1 MTGGRATQSRAM
13 LFSHLARAVL
23 FGAAAG
29 WLSSLLSGVTS
40 GWVFYLGCGALAT
53 LCGWVLVRP
62 MERSTALVMAVLW
75 VAAGGTYYL
84 LRPPGGAGMLGV
96 LPDIG
101 DYAGFVAVLV
111 SFGVGVLIGKA
122 ITKVQARGL

>member
-1 MTGGRATQSRAM
+1 MSRRQTARSSN
-13 LFSHLARAVL
+13 LLISHLARAVL

-40 GWVFYLGCGALAT
+40 GWVFYLGCGALAAFG
-53 LCGWVLVRP
+53 GWVLLRP
-62 MERSTALVMAVLW
+62 MERSTALAMAVLW

-101 DYAGFVAVLV
+101 GYVGFAAVLV
-111 SFGVGVLIGKA
+111 SFGAGVLIGKA
-122 ITKVQARGL
+122 ITRV

>member
-13 LFSHLARAVL
+13 LLSHLARAVL
-23 FGAAAG
+23 FGAVAG
-29 WLSSLLSGVTS
+29 WLSSLLFGVIS
-40 GWVFYLGCGALAT
+40 GWVFYLGCGTLAALG
-53 LCGWVLVRP
+53 GWVLVRP
-62 MERSTALVMAVLW
+62 MERSTALAAAVLW

-101 DYAGFVAVLV
+101 GYVGFAAVLV
-111 SFGVGVLIGKA
+111 SLGVGVSIGKA
-122 ITKVQARGL
+122 ITRV